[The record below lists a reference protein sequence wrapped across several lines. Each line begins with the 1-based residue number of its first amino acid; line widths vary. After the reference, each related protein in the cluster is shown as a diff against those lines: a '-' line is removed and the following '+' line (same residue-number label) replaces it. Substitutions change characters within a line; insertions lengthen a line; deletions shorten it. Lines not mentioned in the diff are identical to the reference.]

1 MKVHGTVVGSGRQ
14 QRCWCFANNLFRNCD
29 TISPQII
36 LFVQKFFFIVF
47 IVFYFSFYM
56 YILIESIGEF
66 LGEQGGDS
74 GDSSSQR
81 WHEVYF

>member
-1 MKVHGTVVGSGRQ
+1 
-14 QRCWCFANNLFRNCD
+14 
-29 TISPQII
+29 
-36 LFVQKFFFIVF
+36 
-47 IVFYFSFYM
+47 M

-74 GDSSSQR
+74 GDFSSQR